1 MDASQQRDLHDAIWR
16 SSGGFDLVLA
26 PVLLGLIGLW
36 IDTSAGTRPLFMLGF
51 LAFGTVG
58 AVLKVYYDYQRGMD
72 AAAAE
77 AAAKREEAERLRAEA
92 RSLGGPAPVP
102 RPRDLTAPI
111 EIDEPRDG
119 DEHRDGV
126 TA

>member
-26 PVLLGLIGLW
+26 PVLLALIGLW

-51 LAFGTVG
+51 LAFGAVG
-58 AVLKVYYDYQRGMD
+58 AVLKVYYDYQRGMEL
-72 AAAAE
+72 AAAE
-77 AAAKREEAERLRAEA
+77 AAATRAEVERLRAEA
-92 RSLGGPAPVP
+92 RSLGGAAPTG

-111 EIDEPRDG
+111 AIDEPLDG
-119 DEHRDGV
+119 AD
-126 TA
+126 A